1 MMPSSDERLYM
12 SANGV
17 RQPIGPDDSDIR
29 SYHESLI
36 RADYERCHPDDSF
49 EDLKHRARFSKEDQ
63 GLLRDWM
70 AVAAER
76 ARQQQKDAA
85 PEIRRPP
92 IAA

>member
-1 MMPSSDERLYM
+1 MQSARERFWM
-12 SANGV
+12 STNGL
-17 RQPIGPDDSDIR
+17 RQPIGPDDADIR
-29 SYHESLI
+29 SYHESLVC
-36 RADYERCHPDDSF
+36 RDYDRCHPDDSF

-76 ARQQQKDAA
+76 ALQQQKDTT
-85 PEIRRPP
+85 PEITWSS

>member
-1 MMPSSDERLYM
+1 MMQSKERLGM

-17 RQPIGPDDSDIR
+17 RQPILPDDTHR
-29 SYHESLI
+29 RLSYESLI
-36 RADYERCHPDDSF
+36 RADYERCRPDDSF

-76 ARQQQKDAA
+76 ALQQQKDTT
-85 PEIRRPP
+85 PEITWSS